1 MRFLHPE
8 LAWWILAALAG
19 LGVLRWRVKRR
30 FVASTT
36 VRWLSA
42 PRYRASWLRRLPLA
56 VLAIGVL
63 LLGGALMEPV
73 LPYSLAEIRS
83 RGLDIVIALD
93 LSSSMLEE
101 MGRIR
106 PPRTFQNLT
115 FSARDSAAPMKS
127 VKTRLT
133 ATKDAIKSFV
143 ASRRDDRIALVVF
156 SDNAYVIS
164 PLTFDHDYVVRYV
177 DLIDDQLLRGEGMT
191 AIGDGL
197 ALSNSLLAFARDQ
210 QERGLR
216 RDLAEA
222 RQNAARGGGKQSG
235 GGDRRNQVVILFTD
249 GENNKGRD
257 PVEVLRESNAANIR
271 VHMVGVDLEEE
282 VRNKPQVQRL
292 FQSVGRFGGR
302 YFNASTARDLELASR
317 TLDQVEKGVLVSR
330 PFVRDAPVYEW
341 FAVPALVCL
350 ALAMALRAVPCYI
363 DYT

>member
-1 MRFLHPE
+1 M
-8 LAWWILAALAG
+8 LAALAG
-19 LGVLRWRVKRR
+19 LSVLRWRVKHR

-42 PRYRASWLRRLPLA
+42 PRYRASRLRRLPLA
-56 VLAIGVL
+56 VLATGVL

-73 LPYSLAEIRS
+73 LPYSQTEITS

-133 ATKDAIKSFV
+133 ATKDAIRSFV

-164 PLTFDHDYVVRYV
+164 PLTFDHAYVIRYV

-197 ALSNSLLAFARDQ
+197 ALSNYLLAR
-210 QERGLR
+210 
-216 RDLAEA
+216 
-222 RQNAARGGGKQSG
+222 QSG

-257 PVEVLRESNAANIR
+257 PLEVLRESNAAQIR

-292 FQSVGRFGGR
+292 FQSVGRYGGR

-317 TLDQVEKGVLVSR
+317 TLDRVEKGVLVSR
-330 PFVRDAPVYEW
+330 PFVRDAPVYHW

-350 ALAMALRAVPCYI
+350 ALAMALRAVPFFI